1 MFDRLM
7 NKYLNKLK
15 ILQNSDNLV
24 YYYFNTYGSVIPTKY
39 YILLNTISNMFNLKR
54 ASDNY
59 YTITKRKLYN
69 LITDDH
75 YSKLKLT
82 IGSFN
87 TVFTLLT
94 ENSLLNFMIS
104 DDNTCYIETF
114 TGYSPI
120 LLDTLKD
127 ICKEYGILYIETCST
142 YKPEYDYLLEYGFS
156 KNKYNSLIY
165 IL

>member
-7 NKYLNKLK
+7 NKYLNKLEK
-15 ILQNSDNLV
+15 LQNSQNI

-39 YILLNTISNMFNLKR
+39 YTVLNVVSNMFNLKR

-59 YTITKRKLYN
+59 YTITKQKLSN

-104 DDNTCYIETF
+104 DTNTCYIETF
-114 TGYSPI
+114 TGFSPI

-127 ICKEYGILYIETCST
+127 ICREYGISYIESCSI
-142 YKPEYDYLLEYGFS
+142 YQPEKEYLINYGFINS
-156 KNKYNSLIY
+156 KYNYLIY
-165 IL
+165 VL

>member
-1 MFDRLM
+1 M
-7 NKYLNKLK
+7 NKYLNKLEKLENSEK
-15 ILQNSDNLV
+15 IN
-24 YYYFNTYGSVIPTKY
+24 YYFNTYDSVIPTKY
-39 YILLNTISNMFNLKR
+39 YILLNVVSNMFNLKR

-59 YTITKRKLYN
+59 YTITKRKLSN
-69 LITDDH
+69 LIIDDH

-104 DDNTCYIETF
+104 DTNTCYIETF

-127 ICKEYGILYIETCST
+127 ICKEYGISYIECCST
-142 YKPEYDYLLEYGFS
+142 YQPTTDYLLKYGFINS
-156 KNKYNSLIY
+156 KYNYLIY
-165 IL
+165 VL

>member
-15 ILQNSDNLV
+15 NYEHSEKI
-24 YYYFNTYGSVIPTKY
+24 YYYFNIYGSVIPTKY
-39 YILLNTISNMFNLKR
+39 YIILNIVSNMFNLKR
-54 ASDNY
+54 ASDDY
-59 YTITKRKLYN
+59 YTKTKRKLYT
-69 LITDDH
+69 LITDDY

-104 DDNTCYIETF
+104 DNNTCYIETF

-127 ICKEYGILYIETCST
+127 ICREYGISYIESCST
-142 YKPEYDYLLEYGFS
+142 YQPMTDYLLKYGFIQ
-156 KNKYNSLIY
+156 NKYNHLICSL
-165 IL
+165 

>member
-15 ILQNSDNLV
+15 NVQNSEKV
-24 YYYFNTYGSVIPTKY
+24 CYYFNTYGSQIPTKY
-39 YILLNTISNMFNLKR
+39 YIILNIVSNMFNLKR

-59 YTITKRKLYN
+59 YTIIKRKLTN

-82 IGSFN
+82 IGSLN
-87 TVFTLLT
+87 TIFTLLT
-94 ENSLLNFMIS
+94 ETSLLNFIIS
-104 DDNTCYIETF
+104 DTNTCYIETF

-127 ICKEYGILYIETCST
+127 ICREYGILYIECYST
-142 YKPEYDYLLEYGFS
+142 YQPEKEYLLNYGFI
-156 KNKYNSLIY
+156 KNNYNYLIY
-165 IL
+165 VL